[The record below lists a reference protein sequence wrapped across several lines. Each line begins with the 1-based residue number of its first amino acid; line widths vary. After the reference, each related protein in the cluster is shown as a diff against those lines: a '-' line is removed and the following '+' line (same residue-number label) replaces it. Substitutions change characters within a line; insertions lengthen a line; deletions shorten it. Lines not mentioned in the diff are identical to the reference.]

1 MGDRQMQAHS
11 PAELQTAKQAIF
23 RTGIPAREYLD
34 RMGDIEARAEAEI
47 MAYVKVMRATPAI
60 ALLRIAAKMSS
71 GVDSELIDAIRA
83 VLDLSDPDD
92 VPVVMD
98 DAHKVL
104 DAYEA
109 TYHGT

>member
-1 MGDRQMQAHS
+1 MQAHS

-23 RTGIPAREYLD
+23 RTGIPTREYLD

-71 GVDSELIDAIRA
+71 GVDEELIDAIRA
-83 VLDLSDPDD
+83 VLALSDPDD
-92 VPVVMD
+92 VPIAMD
-98 DAHKVL
+98 DAHKAL

-109 TYHGT
+109 VYHGT